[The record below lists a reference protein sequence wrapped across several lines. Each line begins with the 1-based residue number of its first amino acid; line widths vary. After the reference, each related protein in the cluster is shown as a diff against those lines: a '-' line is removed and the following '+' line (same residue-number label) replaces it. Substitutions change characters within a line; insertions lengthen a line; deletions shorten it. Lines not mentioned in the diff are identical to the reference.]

1 MSLWIIGRENWVNK
15 SWGEFE
21 SIFFF
26 HRRRRNGDSINE
38 LTRNFSLI
46 RTKCLWSSL
55 RWKEPLFPERISANK
70 KKKKEIVTWRSIQ
83 SMNYGQ
89 RRYSR
94 ASEYQYNE
102 TNLFLMMS
110 MGEKLVLNILYR
122 WKIDCEYQNRNKNW
136 YTITMDRDLF
146 IIF

>member
-1 MSLWIIGRENWVNK
+1 MRRIRVD
-15 SWGEFE
+15 
-21 SIFFF
+21 FFF
-26 HRRRRNGDSINE
+26 PSKEKKWRFDQWINAKFFPSSAQNVFDLPFDERNPYF
-38 LTRNFSLI
+38 RNVSRPI
-46 RTKCLWSSL
+46 
-55 RWKEPLFPERISANK
+55 